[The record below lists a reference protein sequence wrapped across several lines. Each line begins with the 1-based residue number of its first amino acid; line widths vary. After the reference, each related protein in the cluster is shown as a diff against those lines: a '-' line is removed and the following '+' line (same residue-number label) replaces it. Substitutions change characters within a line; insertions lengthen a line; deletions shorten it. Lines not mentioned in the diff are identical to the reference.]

1 MPDNISFR
9 QSQLAKQTPS
19 QIISLSFLSALLE
32 QSSTVHSGRP
42 TKRSRQIIK
51 FLQEASSIVPMES
64 AFFAVATTDNDKSA
78 INIAQAIVN
87 SVQQSSIPVS
97 VTMAFGCRGAS
108 DRLKH
113 QVLKQYT
120 SPAFKRAVDYYY
132 KRPHRVLVSTN
143 QVHDAN
149 TSHHQSR
156 AKKNNKRM
164 ASAQKSPSILLKYH
178 DLQLSPIECF
188 LIMCEK
194 VQIAATISQGSL
206 HLICGR
212 NVGELY
218 PISKAVST
226 SDSDALTP
234 LPQILQNARARLTT
248 LAMEHKETNCAE
260 LNRVM
265 LAEVNKI
272 VEDDLKPCVTM
283 LGGFMEQQIKV
294 PLVNNP
300 LDTAKAL
307 REAKNFGAVGVW
319 ALFALSHR
327 DIELIL
333 SSRRNETLLI
343 QIENFIKGSLSE
355 EVAQNVDDTE
365 STTSYNA
372 KLQFL
377 LQGLNKTVTCSS
389 NYISYSLERELVGIC
404 KERDISTSASV
415 SSVVCNWDEQFQETA
430 LVLVP
435 TVYRPLLAR
444 WLIWSLN
451 IHQLREGLASYTTV
465 GVIGLVNSGKS
476 TLVDKVFNVKVRT

>member
-1 MPDNISFR
+1 
-9 QSQLAKQTPS
+9 
-19 QIISLSFLSALLE
+19 
-32 QSSTVHSGRP
+32 
-42 TKRSRQIIK
+42 
-51 FLQEASSIVPMES
+51 MES
-64 AFFAVATTDNDKSA
+64 ALFAVACTDTNKSA
-78 INIAQAIVN
+78 IKISQAVVN
-87 SVQQSSIPVS
+87 SAQKSSIPVS
-97 VTMAFGCRGAS
+97 QMMVLGCIGAS
-108 DRLKH
+108 KRLVQSAKQELSPGFRRTVEYYSERPH
-113 QVLKQYT
+113 KVLKSDSQAHDHASHYQ
-120 SPAFKRAVDYYY
+120 SKSKRKY
-132 KRPHRVLVSTN
+132 KRKASGISSSQKPSSVSLRS
-143 QVHDAN
+143 Q
-149 TSHHQSR
+149 
-156 AKKNNKRM
+156 
-164 ASAQKSPSILLKYH
+164 
-178 DLQLSPIECF
+178 DLQFSPIECF
-188 LIMCEK
+188 LIMCHK
-194 VQIAATISQGSL
+194 VQIAPSVLRSPL

-212 NVGELY
+212 NVGEMY
-218 PISKAVST
+218 PISKAVSSP

-234 LPQILQNARARLTT
+234 LPQVLQNARARLTT

-260 LNRVM
+260 LNRLM
-265 LAEVNKI
+265 LTEVNKI

-283 LGGFMEQQIKV
+283 LGGFMEQQIRV

-307 REAKNFGAVGVW
+307 REAKNCGAVGVW

-333 SSRRNETLLI
+333 SSRRNEMLLI

-355 EVAQNVDDTE
+355 EVAQNVDNTE

-415 SSVVCNWDEQFQETA
+415 NSVVRNWDERFQETA

-476 TLVDKVFNVKVRT
+476 TLVDKVFNIKVKINFVVCSIIFLSLFIFRLFKVQHSQLALQFLLYIILIHQLKG